1 MHRQHMLRQVIRS
14 KFPALIILEAQ
25 PLHVLRET
33 CTQLL
38 GDSGVDRDC
47 FVRGITKAP
56 LIGRVRI
63 LQVSDGAITSN
74 GVNDVTGIRRP
85 ERHKILLIQVAAAG
99 RPQQHGQRTTSGT
112 TT

>member
-33 CTQLL
+33 YTQLL
-38 GDSGVDRDC
+38 GDGGVDRNC

-56 LIGRVRI
+56 LVGSVCV
-63 LQVSDGAITSN
+63 L
-74 GVNDVTGIRRP
+74 
-85 ERHKILLIQVAAAG
+85 
-99 RPQQHGQRTTSGT
+99 
-112 TT
+112 